1 MTDELKP
8 VRCGCGGEAKVSKI
22 DKSFLGGEF
31 VYGYR
36 CEKCGIATLWYAS
49 ETEAIKAWNRAMGVD
64 KVDELMEHVWREKLD
79 TRDKIADLVER
90 MLR

>member
-8 VRCGCGGEAKVSKI
+8 VRCGCGGEAKIIHS
-22 DKSFLGGEF
+22 DYRNS
-31 VYGYR
+31 VY
-36 CEKCGIATLWYAS
+36 CTACGIQTCYYA
-49 ETEAIKAWNRAMGVD
+49 TEAEAITAWNRAMGAD

-79 TRDKIADLVER
+79 TREKIAELVER